1 MGLIVT
7 ILVGLIVGA
16 IARFLLP
23 GDQKMGWIL
32 TILLGIGGSLAAGFI
47 GQALGW
53 YQAGQGAGWI
63 ASVIGAIIL
72 LFVVQ
77 KLRGSTPTQ

>member
-1 MGLIVT
+1 MGIIGTLI
-7 ILVGLIVGA
+7 VGLIVGA
-16 IARFLLP
+16 LARFVMP
-23 GDQKMGWIL
+23 GEQKMGWIL
-32 TILLGIGGSLAAGFI
+32 TILLGIGGSMAAGFI

-63 ASVIGAIIL
+63 ASVLGAVLL

-77 KLRGSTPTQ
+77 KVQGGSASK

>member
-1 MGLIVT
+1 MGIIGT
-7 ILVGLIVGA
+7 IIVGLIVGA

-23 GDQKMGWIL
+23 GEQKMGWIM
-32 TILLGIGGSLAAGFI
+32 TGLLGIAGSVAAGVV
-47 GQALGW
+47 GQAMGW

-63 ASVIGAIIL
+63 ASVLGAVVL

-77 KLRGSTPTQ
+77 KLRK